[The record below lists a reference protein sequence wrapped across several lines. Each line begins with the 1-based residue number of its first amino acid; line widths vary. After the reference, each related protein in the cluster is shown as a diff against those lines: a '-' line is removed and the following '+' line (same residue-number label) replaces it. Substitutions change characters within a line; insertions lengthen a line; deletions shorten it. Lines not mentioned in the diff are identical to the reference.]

1 MAQADG
7 VVANASGAAVRQ
19 DINNQL
25 QAAFTNHS
33 GASAPSTTYQ
43 YQNWADT
50 TAGQMKMRNGA
61 DSDWVVIHNLDGTS
75 VVPDGT
81 AAAPSISFSSDVN
94 TGLYRHSADTI
105 GFTTNGTHRMLIGGA
120 LSNDDGG
127 PSLLWKTTV
136 NPFQSTTD
144 SGEGL
149 QITQR
154 GRLNI
159 GVNSS
164 FLMGLNRIGTD
175 GNYINF
181 VKNGGST
188 EGSIGISGSTVSLSG
203 AHLTRLSQL
212 PGNAARIEIL
222 RGTVLAN
229 IDEMCEWGTED
240 NEQLNRMQVSSVEGD
255 AKVAGVF
262 QGWDDEDDVYTNDFY
277 CAMTG
282 DFVIRVAQN
291 TTVAC
296 GDLLMSAGDGTAKPQ
311 GDDIIRSKTVAK
323 VTSTTVSATYADGSY
338 CVPCVLMAC

>member
-19 DINNQL
+19 DINNQI

-94 TGLYRHSADTI
+94 TGLYRVSADTI
-105 GFTTNGTHRMLIGGA
+105 GFATNGTYRMLIGGS
-120 LSNDDGG
+120 LVNDDGG

-136 NPFQSTTD
+136 NPAGATND

-159 GVNSS
+159 GINSA
-164 FLMGLNRIGTD
+164 FLVGLNRIGTD

-181 VKNGGST
+181 RKNGST
-188 EGSIGISGSTVSLSG
+188 TIGSISVSGTTVSYNG
-203 AHLTRLSQL
+203 GHLTRWSQL

-222 RGTVLAN
+222 RGTVLSN
-229 IDEMCEWGTED
+229 IDEMCEWGTEE

-255 AKVAGVF
+255 ANVAGVF
-262 QGWDDEDDVYTNDFY
+262 QSWDDEDNVYTNDFY

-282 DFVIRVAQN
+282 DFVIRIAQN
-291 TTVAC
+291 TTVAR

-311 GDDIIRSKTVAK
+311 GDDIVRSKTIAK
-323 VTSTTVSATYADGSY
+323 VISTTVSTTYADGSY